1 MRMFDAFSGYGGFT
15 LAADALGIETV
26 AFSEVDRYANAV
38 LAFRFPEVKNYGDI
52 DSCRIEDL
60 PDFDILSGGFPC
72 QDLSVAGGRR
82 GLGGRRS
89 GLFFSW
95 YEILKERTPS
105 YFILENVTG
114 MLSSKGGWDF
124 ATLLNEVASAGYD
137 VQWGIVNGKWFVPQ
151 NRERVFI
158 VGYPRGEPRREIFPI
173 RGDEQE
179 VLKVGSDVS
188 FCIDANYWK
197 GPSPTGVK
205 KSKRQLI
212 QVGNV
217 DTKGHNS
224 LWGRVYDPEGLG
236 VTLKAEGGGTG
247 AKTGLYRVALTERRT
262 EEAKRIRREKMKEEG
277 KDWSPRRGKELV
289 PRVDGLGNC
298 LTAGQTKEHLLLEED
313 YRIRKLTPLEC
324 ERLMG
329 LPDEWTR
336 YGIMDGEVIE
346 ISNTQRYRMA
356 GNGIIPAVVGEILRR
371 LLDA

>member
-1 MRMFDAFSGYGGFT
+1 
-15 LAADALGIETV
+15 
-26 AFSEVDRYANAV
+26 
-38 LAFRFPEVKNYGDI
+38 
-52 DSCRIEDL
+52 
-60 PDFDILSGGFPC
+60 
-72 QDLSVAGGRR
+72 
-82 GLGGRRS
+82 
-89 GLFFSW
+89 
-95 YEILKERTPS
+95 
-105 YFILENVTG
+105 
-114 MLSSKGGWDF
+114 KGGWDF
-124 ATLLNEVASAGYD
+124 ARLITEVAYTGYD

-158 VGYPRGEPRREIFPI
+158 VGYPRGESRREIFPI

-179 VLKVGSDVS
+179 VRKVGSDIS
-188 FCIDANYWK
+188 FCVDANYWK

-247 AKTGLYRVALTERRT
+247 AKTGLYKVALTERRT
-262 EEAKRIRREKMKEEG
+262 EEAKRIRRKKMKEEG

-289 PRVDGLGNC
+289 PRTDGLGNC
-298 LTAGQTKEHLLLEED
+298 LTAGQTKEHLLLEGED
-313 YRIRKLTPLEC
+313 EEFRIRKLTPLEC

-336 YGIMDGEVIE
+336 YGIMDGEVVE
-346 ISNTQRYRMA
+346 ISNTQRYKMA
-356 GNGIIPAVVGEILRR
+356 GNGIIPAVVEEILRR
-371 LLDA
+371 LLDEDA